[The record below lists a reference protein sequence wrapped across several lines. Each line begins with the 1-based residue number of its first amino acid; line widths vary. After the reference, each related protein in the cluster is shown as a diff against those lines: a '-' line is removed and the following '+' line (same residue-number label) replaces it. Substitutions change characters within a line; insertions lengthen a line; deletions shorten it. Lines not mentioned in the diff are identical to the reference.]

1 MPKDF
6 SGQNLRGRSFK
17 GQNLEGAD
25 FSYADLRGT
34 NFTGAN
40 LQGANFTGA
49 KAGLPLR
56 WAIFLVIMSWLVSG
70 LSGFL
75 FNAAMISLIFDSS
88 NISNQFA
95 GWAALII
102 TIIIFALIIRQEIST
117 VAFAVTVA
125 VAITVAGNVPLVVP
139 LALAFTFAGAFV
151 GAGSVAV
158 AGAVAFA
165 IAGAFAFAFAFA
177 LAVAGAGVLAGAGAG
192 AGAIARAVVIA
203 GVFTVVGAKSEPLA
217 VAGAFTFTVA
227 FTAAV
232 DFTAAEA
239 EAGFQVVAVAGF
251 QVVAVA
257 GFGAVAGTFMS
268 AYVTQ
273 GVMKGD
279 KKYTKMRNTAVAC
292 AAFGGTTFHN
302 ADLTDADFTRAT
314 LKNTDFRKAKLT
326 RTRFYLTKKLDF
338 ARVENSIL
346 SNRDVLNLLVT
357 GNGREKSYTGLN
369 LKDVNLSYTDLREVN
384 LKGADLSGA
393 DLNGVN
399 FKGADLNDANLSRAN
414 LSGVDLSRA
423 NLSEVNLSGLNLSRA
438 NLSGLNLNDAKLSGA
453 NLNDANLSRANL
465 SGANL
470 SRANLS
476 GANLSRIQA
485 LGTNFTK
492 AILTGACLEDWNI
505 NSTTKLDDIDCK
517 YVYLKNGE
525 QERRPSNG
533 EFAPGEFTKLFQ
545 KALETVDLIFTDGID
560 WKAFLKSFQELQ
572 TQYGDVA
579 VQAIE
584 KKSGDTFVVRLDVPQ
599 EANKAEIE
607 RQAKQLYEVEL
618 NKLEEIYRERLK
630 AKDGEIEIYRH
641 QNTELLEI
649 IKLQASKSIK
659 VEAKTVAGDNISQSG
674 NFGIGVNQGEINTEK
689 LAGNINEAE
698 SKTLVEATVEIQQI
712 LYRLSQSNPTTP
724 EEVTEAIHQEIKR
737 NPTLKKRL
745 KGALKAG
752 GLEALKAIFNHPV
765 FSIPAETVKGWLE
778 AE

>member
-1 MPKDF
+1 
-6 SGQNLRGRSFK
+6 
-17 GQNLEGAD
+17 
-25 FSYADLRGT
+25 
-34 NFTGAN
+34 
-40 LQGANFTGA
+40 
-49 KAGLPLR
+49 
-56 WAIFLVIMSWLVSG
+56 
-70 LSGFL
+70 
-75 FNAAMISLIFDSS
+75 
-88 NISNQFA
+88 
-95 GWAALII
+95 
-102 TIIIFALIIRQEIST
+102 
-117 VAFAVTVA
+117 
-125 VAITVAGNVPLVVP
+125 
-139 LALAFTFAGAFV
+139 
-151 GAGSVAV
+151 
-158 AGAVAFA
+158 
-165 IAGAFAFAFAFA
+165 
-177 LAVAGAGVLAGAGAG
+177 
-192 AGAIARAVVIA
+192 
-203 GVFTVVGAKSEPLA
+203 
-217 VAGAFTFTVA
+217 
-227 FTAAV
+227 
-232 DFTAAEA
+232 
-239 EAGFQVVAVAGF
+239 
-251 QVVAVA
+251 
-257 GFGAVAGTFMS
+257 
-268 AYVTQ
+268 
-273 GVMKGD
+273 MK
-279 KKYTKMRNTAVAC
+279 
-292 AAFGGTTFHN
+292 
-302 ADLTDADFTRAT
+302 
-314 LKNTDFRKAKLT
+314 
-326 RTRFYLTKKLDF
+326 
-338 ARVENSIL
+338 SIL
-346 SNRDVLNLLVT
+346 TLLSRGVDT
-357 GNGREKSYTGLN
+357 WNQWREKKPNIFVDLS
-369 LKDVNLSYTDLREVN
+369 DFNLSD
-384 LKGADLSGA
+384 
-393 DLNGVN
+393 
-399 FKGADLNDANLSRAN
+399 FNLSDFN
-414 LSGVDLSRA
+414 LSG
-423 NLSEVNLSGLNLSRA
+423 
-438 NLSGLNLNDAKLSGA
+438 
-453 NLNDANLSRANL
+453 ANL

-470 SRANLS
+470 SGANLS
-476 GANLSRIQA
+476 GANLSGANLSGVNLSRTDLSGANLSGVNLSRTDLSGFDLSGFDLSGVNLSRTDLGGANLSRIQA